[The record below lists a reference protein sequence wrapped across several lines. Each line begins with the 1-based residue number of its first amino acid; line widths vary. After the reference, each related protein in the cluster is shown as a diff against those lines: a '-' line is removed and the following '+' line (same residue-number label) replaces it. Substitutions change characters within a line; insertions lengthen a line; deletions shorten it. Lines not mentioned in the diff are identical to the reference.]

1 MGRKLTAIIGTLT
14 LAVLC
19 QLLPSWAAAQTKV
32 SLGSVDNLYGIATQG
47 VAITGG
53 GIDNGSGGGSAY
65 AGSLLGTSLSYNGVS
80 FTIPAPGPN
89 TAVQSKTISLP
100 AGKFNTLSFL
110 GAAVNGNQQNQA
122 FIVKYTDGTSKTF
135 TQSLSDWGGTPGGF
149 AGESTVI
156 TTAFK
161 ILANGTTHNGSY
173 KLYGYSF
180 TLDSTRT
187 VASFAMPANR
197 NVVMLALDLIAN
209 KATAASPTFSP
220 LPGTFTSAPTLTLA
234 SATPGASIFFTTN
247 GTTPTTSSTKYTAPF
262 KVAATETIKAIAKAS
277 GFTTSAVVS
286 GVYTINAS
294 ATPTAT
300 PTFSPKA
307 GTYATPQ
314 SVSLSDATSGASIFF
329 TTDGTTPTA
338 ASSKYTGAFEVSK
351 TTTVKALGVA
361 SGHTNSAVAS
371 ATYTISLS
379 APSGLSYPVPPT
391 LLIGN
396 AVSLTP
402 SVTGSVTSYTVSPAL
417 PHGLALNATSG
428 LITGKPTS
436 VTAAATYTVKAAN
449 AAGSTTFALPLKV
462 DSGPTVHL
470 TATAS
475 TATGATLTYTW
486 KTTDGKLLNTNGSQ
500 TDWELPAGFGLHFG
514 YVMVSDGRSGYAVG
528 RVVVNTDSFGAAQV
542 IPIGLVETPVR
553 PVAAALAPVRAGRA
567 AAAPEA
573 VPDERKPSVLFAA
586 APGAAAPGAARAV
599 NPLTSSALTVSGSV
613 ELGDHNLAGIT
624 EPFFNVQ
631 VSPTVSLTT
640 STCLS
645 DADCP
650 SAVSTAKFGEFS
662 LTANDPGPL
671 GTTVTVD
678 ALSQSAGLATASF
691 TLTQADLN
699 NGHLLAPLLLGNT
712 ATPALTNITATY
724 NGTAVGAFQLD
735 WPNPSGQPSDG
746 YPQQNWFLSYLGGD
760 SKKSSCAYYLAVGAV
775 TGCDANGNFSG
786 AINFTQWQKQ
796 VQIDQFTPAGEVTT
810 RATYVN
816 VVDLNLTRSHHSIL
830 HPNAGG
836 TATYVCNYAGPVD
849 ANGKPVT
856 VNLPASTITPAQQT
870 AVNNA
875 VDNAIA
881 GKNLVACVAM
891 DYLSTP
897 INDFAQ
903 FTRFLVF
910 GPSGQLLPSVNLD
923 GRGEKFL
930 PGTCVACHG
939 GDNYA
944 GQYPSDGSGVPD
956 IGAHFLPY
964 DAGNFAFSNKAGLTD
979 AAQEEAIY
987 QLNQNILSTDATA
1000 ATTNLVFGWYQNGHV
1015 LNQNYVP
1022 TAWSAHADVYKS
1034 VVARSCRTC
1043 HAAVSSS
1050 FDWDSIGPGDPAGT
1064 VGGTLGFTAYAS
1076 DVCDAGT
1083 LTGSQDM
1090 PNSKVT
1096 FDRMWDSAGTSV
1108 DQIAKLTAL
1117 YHSFG
1122 FLPSNKC
1129 VLRKAPH

>member
-262 KVAATETIKAIAKAS
+262 KVAATETIKAIATAS

-586 APGAAAPGAARAV
+586 APGAAAPADLPAFPVFLEAPDIAPFLQGNTGIPGFTTRDSGR
-599 NPLTSSALTVSGSV
+599 PGPHTV
-613 ELGDHNLAGIT
+613 L
-624 EPFFNVQ
+624 
-631 VSPTVSLTT
+631 VSLIHGNEIAGAIVLAEMLAQNFTPLVGKLT
-640 STCLS
+640 LGFANT
-645 DADCP
+645 A
-650 SAVSTAKFGEFS
+650 AYAKF
-662 LTANDPGPL
+662 DPENP
-671 GTTVTVD
+671 V
-678 ALSQSAGLATASF
+678 ASRF
-691 TLTQADLN
+691 VEEDLN
-699 NGHLLAPLLLGNT
+699 RVWDDIQLFGVRRSLELDRAREIRPLIDVADIVLDLHSMLWPSEPLLLCGPAQAGRDLALAIASPPMVIADQGHAGGKRLIDYGRFTET
-712 ATPALTNITATY
+712 ASTAACILVEAGQHWEPGTIIQMRATIAALLHSTGQFPAMPPPAPPNPVLAEVSHVITAKT
-724 NGTAVGAFQLD
+724 NRFVFER
-735 WPNPSGQPSDG
+735 N
-746 YPQQNWFLSYLGGD
+746 FRGGD
-760 SKKSSCAYYLAVGAV
+760 LIPH
-775 TGCDANGNFSG
+775 TN
-786 AINFTQWQKQ
+786 T
-796 VQIDQFTPAGEVTT
+796 
-810 RATYVN
+810 
-816 VVDLNLTRSHHSIL
+816 L
-830 HPNAGG
+830 
-836 TATYVCNYAGPVD
+836 
-849 ANGKPVT
+849 
-856 VNLPASTITPAQQT
+856 
-870 AVNNA
+870 
-875 VDNAIA
+875 IA
-881 GKNLVACVAM
+881 H
-891 DYLSTP
+891 
-897 INDFAQ
+897 
-903 FTRFLVF
+903 
-910 GPSGQLLPSVNLD
+910 D
-923 GRGEKFL
+923 GDTEIR
-930 PGTCVACHG
+930 T
-939 GDNYA
+939 
-944 GQYPSDGSGVPD
+944 
-956 IGAHFLPY
+956 PY
-964 DAGNFAFSNKAGLTD
+964 DDCLLIMPSHKPSHGHT
-979 AAQEEAIY
+979 AIR
-987 QLNQNILSTDATA
+987 L
-1000 ATTNLVFGWYQNGHV
+1000 
-1015 LNQNYVP
+1015 
-1022 TAWSAHADVYKS
+1022 
-1034 VVARSCRTC
+1034 
-1043 HAAVSSS
+1043 
-1050 FDWDSIGPGDPAGT
+1050 
-1064 VGGTLGFTAYAS
+1064 
-1076 DVCDAGT
+1076 
-1083 LTGSQDM
+1083 
-1090 PNSKVT
+1090 
-1096 FDRMWDSAGTSV
+1096 
-1108 DQIAKLTAL
+1108 AKINT
-1117 YHSFG
+1117 
-1122 FLPSNKC
+1122 
-1129 VLRKAPH
+1129 